1 MSTLYID
8 RQGSHLHVQTGVLY
22 ITTPN
27 GEADR
32 RLPLKYL
39 DRIVLRA
46 DTQLSSKVLC
56 ALADSGVNLIALGGR
71 GGQKIAQIT
80 GTPHN
85 DARRRWQQVLT
96 LSQPH
101 ACAQL
106 AHGIIRSKI
115 KRQRATLQHIAAL
128 RPDIRKPL
136 FDGQQRLSGIL
147 VTLQSANTGTHTLD
161 QLRGLEG
168 AAAAMYF
175 EAYFSAFAPALRAT
189 GRNRRPP
196 RDPVNA
202 VLSLSYTMLYA
213 QATAACW
220 DAGLDPAL
228 GALHTLSSGRAALAC
243 DLMEPYRPLVDLWV
257 WQLFRDGQLRDEH
270 FGVDGSGTCLL
281 GKAGRG
287 HFYPA
292 WEQQAHHHQRSL
304 LRYARA
310 MDKALQNGSPQ
321 AAWSHLIDNP
331 ADQSAD
337 PSYDD
342 AADTSAQGLTQT
354 TTD

>member
-8 RQGSHLHVQTGVLY
+8 RQGSQLHIHAGVLH
-22 ITTPN
+22 ITTPD
-27 GEADR
+27 GQADR
-32 RLPLKYL
+32 RLPVKYL
-39 DRIVLRA
+39 DRVVLRT

-56 ALADSGVNLIALGGR
+56 DLADQGINLIALGGR

-96 LSQPH
+96 LSQPQF
-101 ACAQL
+101 CAQV
-106 AHGIIRSKI
+106 AHGIIQSKV
-115 KRQRATLQHIAAL
+115 KRQGATLAHIAAQ
-128 RPDIRKPL
+128 RPDLRKPL
-136 FDGQQRLSGIL
+136 HDGQKRLNGIL
-147 VTLQSANTGTHTLD
+147 GTLSAAGSSGHTLD

-175 EAYFSAFAPALRAT
+175 EAYFSAFAPALGAI

-220 DAGLDPAL
+220 TAGLDPAL
-228 GALHTLSSGRAALAC
+228 GALHTLSHGRAALAC
-243 DLMEPYRPLVDLWV
+243 DLMEPYRPAVDLWV
-257 WQLFRDGQLRDEH
+257 WHMFRNGQLRNEH
-270 FGVDGSGTCLL
+270 FGRDGSGACLL
-281 GKAGRG
+281 GKAGRS

-304 LRYARA
+304 VRYARTMEKA
-310 MDKALQNGSPQ
+310 LTQAGTDKAW
-321 AAWSHLIDNP
+321 AHL
-331 ADQSAD
+331 SD
-337 PSYDD
+337 PSGD
-342 AADTSAQGLTQT
+342 
-354 TTD
+354 

>member
-8 RQGSHLHVQTGVLY
+8 RQGSHLNVQSGVLH
-22 ITTPN
+22 IATPN

-39 DRIVLRA
+39 DRIVLRT

-56 ALADSGVNLIALGGR
+56 ALADQGVNLIALGGR

-96 LSQPH
+96 LSQPL

-106 AHGIIRSKI
+106 ARGIILSKV
-115 KRQRATLQHIAAL
+115 KRQRATLQHMAAQ
-128 RPDIRKPL
+128 RPDLRKPL
-136 FDGQQRLSGIL
+136 FDGQQRLTGIL
-147 VTLQSANTGTHTLD
+147 ATLQDAQAQALTLE

-175 EAYFSAFAPALRAT
+175 EAYFSAFAPALGAT

-220 DAGLDPAL
+220 AAGLDPAL
-228 GALHTLSSGRAALAC
+228 GALHTLSHGRAALAC

-257 WQLFRDGQLRDEH
+257 WQMFRDGQLREEH
-270 FGVDGSGTCLL
+270 FGRDGSGACLL

-292 WEQQAHHHQRSL
+292 WEQQAQHHQRSL

-310 MDKALQNGSPQ
+310 MDKALMQGSPQ
-321 AAWSHLIDNP
+321 AAWSHLMDP
-331 ADQSAD
+331 TDKASSGTDQSTNTMT
-337 PSYDD
+337 P
-342 AADTSAQGLTQT
+342 QE
-354 TTD
+354 